1 MSAILRF
8 TASFC
13 VFFLWSHLFVWPIG
27 MIFSAWDLLP
37 KLPIDRIITTDF
49 LLCVLASAFI
59 IVWSLFWKEKNSWE
73 LLRSAQRK
81 IKYLEAHLTRLG
93 VDREDLI
100 QKGWDY

>member
-1 MSAILRF
+1 
-8 TASFC
+8 
-13 VFFLWSHLFVWPIG
+13 
-27 MIFSAWDLLP
+27 
-37 KLPIDRIITTDF
+37 
-49 LLCVLASAFI
+49 
-59 IVWSLFWKEKNSWE
+59 LFWKEKNSWE